1 MLPMALTDS
10 LKSNAYKSLMESI
23 DGMSNYKF
31 TINSSNGD
39 NIVDKFETEDY
50 DVVLKSGTTG
60 KQIKFDVFSRVKT
73 HSFFILNFQISLY
86 LEDHSILSNPLSR
99 TPLYFEL
106 SNIALSGASLYLVL
120 NISFVINY
128 LFFSEYSCLVIAW
141 CKVQNFI
148 SY

>member
-60 KQIKFDVFSRVKT
+60 KQIKFDVFSKVKT
-73 HSFFILNFQISLY
+73 YSFFILNFQISLY
-86 LEDHSILSNPLSR
+86 LEDYSILSNPLSLK
-99 TPLYFEL
+99 PL
-106 SNIALSGASLYLVL
+106 
-120 NISFVINY
+120 
-128 LFFSEYSCLVIAW
+128 
-141 CKVQNFI
+141 
-148 SY
+148 